1 MLFKFL
7 ESRVKSDED
16 RKILDLI
23 KSLYQDQQISIGENK
38 FKATKGTQQGSV
50 LSPSLFNPYLDSVIQ
65 ENEVLNKLAE

>member
-23 KSLYQDQQISIGENK
+23 KSLYHQQISIGENK